1 MKKPRTIFLV
11 HGEPEGQIILKQKLQ
26 GTTQIP
32 VIIPEYGEQYE
43 LNEEVERLGRVKGAK
58 EHERKYIRL
67 EVLDRIQTLK
77 EELEDMSDIVQKD
90 MLHEDSKDEDI
101 EKLNDRIKE
110 LESQI
115 VRIVEETEK

>member
-1 MKKPRTIFLV
+1 
-11 HGEPEGQIILKQKLQ
+11 
-26 GTTQIP
+26 
-32 VIIPEYGEQYE
+32 
-43 LNEEVERLGRVKGAK
+43 
-58 EHERKYIRL
+58 
-67 EVLDRIQTLK
+67 
-77 EELEDMSDIVQKD
+77 

>member
-1 MKKPRTIFLV
+1 
-11 HGEPEGQIILKQKLQ
+11 
-26 GTTQIP
+26 
-32 VIIPEYGEQYE
+32 
-43 LNEEVERLGRVKGAK
+43 
-58 EHERKYIRL
+58 
-67 EVLDRIQTLK
+67 
-77 EELEDMSDIVQKD
+77 MSDIVQKD

>member
-32 VIIPEYGEQYE
+32 VIITEYGEQYE